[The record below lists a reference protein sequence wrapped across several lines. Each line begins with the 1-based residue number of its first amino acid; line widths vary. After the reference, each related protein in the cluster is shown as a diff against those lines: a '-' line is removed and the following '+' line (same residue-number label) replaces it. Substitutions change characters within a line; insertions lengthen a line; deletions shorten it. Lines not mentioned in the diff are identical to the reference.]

1 MLQSNTE
8 MKSENID
15 NFLEMEIHSND
26 KYDSNMIDG
35 DIHYT
40 SWSPMSL
47 GYKFVEDFEHNEDLE
62 PQIITAEDLQHLQI
76 SKNMNRIVKA
86 LIQVEK

>member
-26 KYDSNMIDG
+26 KYDSKMIDG
-35 DIHYT
+35 EIHYT
-40 SWSPMSL
+40 SWSPMPL
-47 GYKFVEDFEHNEDLE
+47 GYKFVEDIEHNEVNPIL
-62 PQIITAEDLQHLQI
+62 L
-76 SKNMNRIVKA
+76 KW
-86 LIQVEK
+86 